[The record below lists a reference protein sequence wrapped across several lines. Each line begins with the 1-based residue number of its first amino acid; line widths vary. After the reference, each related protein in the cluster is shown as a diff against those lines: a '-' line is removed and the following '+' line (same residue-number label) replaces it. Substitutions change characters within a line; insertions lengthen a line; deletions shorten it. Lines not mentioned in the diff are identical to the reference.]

1 MTRALREL
9 LASET
14 HRLQDAGL
22 YKREVIFTPGGGMAA
37 GGMVEG
43 RSDQLGGRGPN
54 SPAGQLINY
63 TTHDYLGLSRDGEVR
78 AAAVDAVN
86 SYGIGLSSQ
95 RVMCGTLRIHKD
107 LEEQIAGFL
116 KLPDAILYGSA
127 YHANIGL
134 FSPLFGKRDCIICDA
149 GIHPSLADGVRLAG
163 SRLLTYRNNDPE
175 DLEDILRRSKWARF
189 RAIVTNGVF
198 PFSGRVADL
207 DSICALAD
215 KYDALVVVDDCLGI
229 GALGER
235 GRGTTELM
243 SALDRIDIV
252 TGSFSKALGGACG
265 GFAAGRTEII
275 EWLRQKSPPYMF
287 SAALP
292 PGMAG
297 AAMRSLEIL
306 ESGNAPLPGL
316 RDNINKLWHGLLERE
331 FRVLGGHHPLLAVEV
346 GSFAMLQQ
354 MVNLLYEGG
363 IYVHGLCYPVVPENE
378 ARIRMM
384 VSSLHSE
391 EHLERTLDAMVAAR
405 DGKVLSARPPSEP
418 PEPEPA
424 SEPHPDA
431 DADADSDSDDDAD
444 ADTDDQAKDDA
455 DHDAEDDDPWR

>member
-1 MTRALREL
+1 VTRALREL

-43 RSDQLGGRGPN
+43 RSDQ
-54 SPAGQLINY
+54 SVINY

-78 AAAVDAVN
+78 AAVVDAAN

-116 KLPDAILYGSA
+116 KLPDAILYGSG

-189 RAIVTNGVF
+189 RAVVTNGVF

-207 DSICALAD
+207 DTICELAD

-252 TGSFSKALGGACG
+252 TGTFSKALGGACG
-265 GFAAGRTEII
+265 GFAAGRREII

-292 PGMAG
+292 PAMAG

-316 RDNINKLWHGLLERE
+316 RDNINKLWHGLLERD

-346 GSFAMLQQ
+346 GGFAMLQQ
-354 MVNLLYEGG
+354 MVNLLYEAG

-405 DGKVLSARPPSEP
+405 DGKVHAPRPPTEP
-418 PEPEPA
+418 PEPAPPPELECGEQP
-424 SEPHPDA
+424 EDENEDGEQPEDE
-431 DADADSDSDDDAD
+431 DEDG
-444 ADTDDQAKDDA
+444 DQDEDE
-455 DHDAEDDDPWR
+455 DEDDDDDEDEEWR